1 VAAGGGVRRRPEMET
16 SLGVEIKT
24 ALGSGGAAPAVFGM
38 RRRRPPRDLGGA
50 GGVASVWIAV
60 NLAFFFCF
68 SMNRPSPSSCGLT
81 MGLLGLSY

>member
-1 VAAGGGVRRRPEMET
+1 MAK

-38 RRRRPPRDLGGA
+38 RRRRRRPWDLGGA
-50 GGVASVWIAV
+50 GGVASVGIGIAV
-60 NLAFFFCF
+60 NLAVFFFFFIEPCQ
-68 SMNRPSPSSCGLT
+68 SSSCGLM